1 MENYQE
7 IHARHQKE
15 VNELPLHFAFGQ
27 TQQKNLLAELG
38 LTEEIAK
45 EKLCTMGGAIVLKSD
60 SEKIAETFTRHH
72 KELEKAME
80 NVEFLKSAFMYEMG
94 NHEYQINAQG
104 AYDVLCALGFDCEYE
119 HELDCLTENQKK
131 IWEDARKEY
140 WDMCIEND
148 WF

>member
-1 MENYQE
+1 MQ
-7 IHARHQKE
+7 
-15 VNELPLHFAFGQ
+15 
-27 TQQKNLLAELG
+27 
-38 LTEEIAK
+38 
-45 EKLCTMGGAIVLKSD
+45 
-60 SEKIAETFTRHH
+60 
-72 KELEKAME
+72 
-80 NVEFLKSAFMYEMG
+80 

-140 WDMCIEND
+140 WDMCIENN